1 MASEPTP
8 PSSFDIPVQAS
19 SDPPATVEVVPQQA
33 SDEKDGLETSNTP
46 EDKKESR
53 DDWVSDDSDDASDS
67 DTESNPDES
76 QPAYDK
82 LLKWWQKTNS
92 SAKDLRNISKSLHK
106 IKRTRTLDW
115 RREMKEVI
123 TNVNGVLQLRDE
135 LNEELEKEADCV
147 TDSDD
152 EEDVRTCIPELH
164 YVSWRH
170 MMAWRHSSNTYAA
183 IDIPSDKAP
192 DYSFPPPPRFLPHP
206 VSMGRRTAPPLGP
219 PTAEPL
225 PYNYFPI
232 NNTAPTPP
240 GAVYSGTGTDPKH
253 LLEQDPRAS
262 ALEDFPSRIRINSI
276 RLQMLIL
283 EEKRAVGNHIND
295 PDLADNNSR
304 LIIQRPFK
312 ALYYLEDKVRDRLHT
327 YEDIRRSRNPDT
339 SEEEFH
345 AMYDKHPVSDVLKFG
360 VIPSADSMDLN
371 VLTAMI
377 NDLRCLVKF
386 MDLYLVPERNRIVN
400 MGISSGSGIQPHDL
414 WHLFPVGSLIYS
426 RDEHIP
432 QKIWRVAHTFSARK
446 GQNSNFVPGRG
457 VRLGLGKT
465 PGTSVFF
472 LDCYYL
478 EYDGIRYVPIHRR
491 FQIQHGL
498 EASIT
503 YSFKSMSL
511 VPLRIALQDKTIKGT
526 YKEEVLAR
534 GGRFIGYATGSR
546 HLYYTGRS
554 YSVTPAGEKL
564 PNVRLPEESTRTR
577 TIQYSVRVDSP
588 VMVDYSRAFQEVPWW
603 RPEGSS
609 LNRTAVGKDIV
620 LSGLA
625 PNPDVDHASQLF
637 VENDYSWDLK
647 FFDDHMERESKKWSA
662 WEDGSAPSAEEDLL
676 LLPGRIFAFVFRSR
690 KWACLQ
696 LGRSE
701 DGSENLTE
709 IASRAEPWTDLE
721 LPEGHK
727 EVVQS
732 LITWHFKA
740 DKKVNPHF
748 DLVREKGK
756 GVIILLHGVPGV
768 GKTSTAECAAESNGR
783 PLFPITCGDL
793 GLTAQDVELKLEEI
807 FRLAQAWGCIL
818 LLDEADVFLAQR
830 TASDIH
836 RNSLV
841 SVFLRTLE
849 HYEGIL
855 FLTTNRV
862 GVFDEAFKSRIHISL
877 YYPSL
882 DHNQTYQ
889 IWQSHITKAIE
900 AGIRVNRDELIT
912 FAAKIFASQRDPKSG
927 PVWNGRQ
934 IRNAFQSALALAG
947 FHSDD
952 GQSVRL
958 ETQHFQKV
966 FNVSD
971 KFSNYIWRVRQG
983 HSDADWNRMNMVR
996 RDDYEYIPPTGL
1008 DVMNNIVPPGPYG
1021 MYPGGQARFSAGGS
1035 GAFPQSAFGQ
1045 SASAPSAVFGIPQP
1059 QASMPSM
1066 SQMPGTFGAVANPFQ
1081 QFAQAPYQQPGA
1093 APLQPQQAANFQ
1105 GQQQQQ
1111 QATQPQQTTTQQTQ
1125 YHNPFQAAQ
1134 FGQTVAQNTMA
1145 QQQPQQHPQ
1154 QNPFLQQDG
1163 SYAVFGSQP
1172 QPQQNLNI
1180 HPTAAVLQP
1189 GVGNLQ
1195 PNQQIPNPIQQT
1207 TTFGAQQQGVA
1218 ASGFGAS
1225 DAAVSQ
1231 QQQQQQQ
1238 QQTQ

>member
-8 PSSFDIPVQAS
+8 PSSFDMSVQAS
-19 SDPPATVEVVPQQA
+19 SDPSATVEVVPQQA
-33 SDEKDGLETSNTP
+33 SDEKDGLETSNTL

-76 QPAYDK
+76 QPGYDK

-92 SAKDLRNISKSLHK
+92 SAKDLRQISKSLHK
-106 IKRTRTLDW
+106 IKKTRTLDW

-135 LNEELEKEADCV
+135 LNEELEKEANDV

-152 EEDVRTCIPELH
+152 EEEMRTCIPELH
-164 YVSWRH
+164 YVSWKL
-170 MMAWRHSSNTYAA
+170 MTTWKHSSNTYAA

-192 DYSFPPPPRFLPHP
+192 DPIIHIRGPPPPGAMGLP
-206 VSMGRRTAPPLGP
+206 PPP
-219 PTAEPL
+219 PALPL
-225 PYNYFPI
+225 PNNYFPI
-232 NNTAPTPP
+232 NKTASPPP
-240 GAVYSGTGTDPKH
+240 GAVYSGTGTDPK
-253 LLEQDPRAS
+253 LLPEQEPTTFT
-262 ALEDFPSRIRINSI
+262 LEDAPGRMRINSI
-276 RLQMLIL
+276 RLQMIIN
-283 EEKRAVGNHIND
+283 EEKRGIGDYVG
-295 PDLADNNSR
+295 PTDLSDNNTR
-304 LIIQRPFK
+304 LLLYRPFK
-312 ALYYLEDKVRDRLHT
+312 TLHYFEDKFRDRLQT
-327 YEDIRRSRNPDT
+327 YEGIRRSLNPDT
-339 SEEEFH
+339 SEEEFQ
-345 AMYDKHPVSDVLKFG
+345 ALYDKHPISDIVRFG
-360 VIPSADSMDLN
+360 PIPSADSMDLN

-386 MDLYLVPERNRIVN
+386 MDLYLVPERKRIVT
-400 MGISSGSGIQPHDL
+400 MGISSGAGIQPHDL

-432 QKIWRVAHTFSARK
+432 QKIWRVAHTFFARK
-446 GQNSNFVPGRG
+446 GQNSSLVPGRG
-457 VRLGLGKT
+457 GRLGFGRT
-465 PGTSVFF
+465 PSASAFF

-478 EYDGIRYVPIHRR
+478 EYDGSRYVPIHRR

-498 EASIT
+498 EASIS

-511 VPLRIALQDKTIKGT
+511 VPLRIALQDKTIKAT
-526 YKEEVLAR
+526 YKEEVLSR
-534 GGRFIGYATGSR
+534 GGRFVEYATGSR

-588 VMVDYSRAFQEVPWW
+588 VMVDYERAFQEVPWW
-603 RPEGSS
+603 RPDGSS
-609 LNRTAVGKDIV
+609 LNRTTVAKDIV
-620 LSGLA
+620 LSGFA
-625 PNPDVDHASQLF
+625 PNPDADVTSQLF
-637 VENDYSWDLK
+637 VDSDYSWDVRL
-647 FFDDHMERESKKWSA
+647 FDDHIEQESKKWSA
-662 WEDGSAPSAEEDLL
+662 WEDGSAPIEEDDLL

-740 DKKVNPHF
+740 NKKINPHF

-900 AGIRVNRDELIT
+900 AGIQVNRDELIT

-1021 MYPGGQARFSAGGS
+1021 MYPGGQARFGAGGS

-1045 SASAPSAVFGIPQP
+1045 SASAPGAVFGIP

-1081 QFAQAPYQQPGA
+1081 QFAQAPYQQPGP
-1093 APLQPQQAANFQ
+1093 APLQPQQAVNFQ

-1111 QATQPQQTTTQQTQ
+1111 QSHATQPQHTTTQQTQ

-1145 QQQPQQHPQ
+1145 QQQQPQQHPQ

-1163 SYAVFGSQP
+1163 SYAVFGSQQ
-1172 QPQQNLNI
+1172 QPQQSLNMN
-1180 HPTAAVLQP
+1180 PTAAVLQP
-1189 GVGNLQ
+1189 GVSDLQ
-1195 PNQQIPNPIQQT
+1195 PNQQIPNQMQQT

-1218 ASGFGAS
+1218 ASGFGAP

-1231 QQQQQQQ
+1231 QQQQQ
-1238 QQTQ
+1238 

>member
-8 PSSFDIPVQAS
+8 PSSFDMPVQAS
-19 SDPPATVEVVPQQA
+19 SDSSANAEVVPQQA
-33 SDEKDGLETSNTP
+33 SDEKDGHETANTP
-46 EDKKESR
+46 ADKKESR

-67 DTESNPDES
+67 DTESHLDES

-106 IKRTRTLDW
+106 IKKTRTLDW

-135 LNEELEKEADCV
+135 LNEELEKEAKEADYV

-152 EEDVRTCIPELH
+152 EEEVRTCIPELH
-164 YVSWRH
+164 YVPWKL
-170 MMAWRHSSNTYAA
+170 MAASRHSSNSYAA

-192 DYSFPPPPRFLPHP
+192 DPLFPQRLAPPPGA
-206 VSMGRRTAPPLGP
+206 MGPPPLP
-219 PTAEPL
+219 PALPL

-232 NNTAPTPP
+232 NRTAPPP
-240 GAVYSGTGTDPKH
+240 PEAVYSGTGTDPK
-253 LLEQDPRAS
+253 LLPEQKPTVFT
-262 ALEDFPSRIRINSI
+262 LEDVPGRIRINSI
-276 RLQMLIL
+276 RLQMIIID
-283 EEKRAVGNHIND
+283 ERRAAGDYIT
-295 PDLADNNSR
+295 PGDLSDNNSR
-304 LIIQRPFK
+304 LIIYRPFK
-312 ALYYLEDKVRDRLHT
+312 TLYYFEYKFRDRLQT
-327 YEDIRRSRNPDT
+327 YEGIRRSQNPDT
-339 SEEEFH
+339 SEEEFQ
-345 AMYDKHPVSDVLKFG
+345 ALYDKHPISDIVRVG
-360 VIPSADSMDLN
+360 PIPSPDVMELN
-371 VLTAMI
+371 VLTGMI

-386 MDLYLVPERNRIVN
+386 MDLYLVPERNRIGN
-400 MGISSGSGIQPHDL
+400 MGISSGAGIQPHDL

-426 RDEHIP
+426 RDENVP
-432 QKIWRVAHTFSARK
+432 QKIWRVAHTFFARK
-446 GQNSNFVPGRG
+446 GQNSNLVPGKG
-457 VRLGLGKT
+457 AHLGMGKIT
-465 PGTSVFF
+465 TVSAFF

-478 EYDGIRYVPIHRR
+478 EYDGTRYVPIHRR

-498 EASIT
+498 EASTT

-511 VPLRIALQDKTIKGT
+511 VPLRIALQDKTIKGS
-526 YKEEVLAR
+526 YKEEALSR
-534 GGRFIGYATGSR
+534 GGRFIEYATGSR

-588 VMVDYSRAFQEVPWW
+588 VMVDYARAFQEVPWW
-603 RPEGSS
+603 RPDGSS
-609 LNRTAVGKDIV
+609 LNRMNVGKDIV
-620 LSGLA
+620 LAGFA
-625 PNPDVDHASQLF
+625 PSPDVDPTNQLF
-637 VENDYSWDLK
+637 VDNDYNWNLRL
-647 FFDDHMERESKKWSA
+647 FDDHMEQESKKWSA

-709 IASRAEPWTDLE
+709 ITSRAEPWTDLE

-740 DKKVNPHF
+740 DKKINPHF

-836 RNSLV
+836 RNALV

-900 AGIRVNRDELIT
+900 AGIQVNRDELIT

-1021 MYPGGQARFSAGGS
+1021 MHPGGQARFGAGGS

-1045 SASAPSAVFGIPQP
+1045 GASAPSAVFGILQP

-1081 QFAQAPYQQPGA
+1081 QFSQAPYQQPGA
-1093 APLQPQQAANFQ
+1093 AAVQPQHAANFQ
-1105 GQQQQQ
+1105 EQQQQQ
-1111 QATQPQQTTTQQTQ
+1111 QPQATQPQQTTQQTQ
-1125 YHNPFQAAQ
+1125 YNNPFQAAQ

-1145 QQQPQQHPQ
+1145 QQQPLQQQPQ

-1163 SYAVFGSQP
+1163 SYAVFGSQQ
-1172 QPQQNLNI
+1172 QPQQAHNMN
-1180 HPTAAVLQP
+1180 PAAAVLQP
-1189 GVGNLQ
+1189 GVSNLQ
-1195 PNQQIPNPIQQT
+1195 PNQQIPNPMQQT
-1207 TTFGAQQQGVA
+1207 ATFGTQQQQGVA
-1218 ASGFGAS
+1218 ASAFGAP
-1225 DAAVSQ
+1225 DAGVVQ

-1238 QQTQ
+1238 RTQ